1 MAFLIGRKDK
11 RIIIFVS
18 EISGIRSAVGKKKVK
33 PHEDSVKYRGRTFPF
48 DINNP
53 IIRRKN
59 KFIYYVDI
67 RTGQC
72 QISKQDVPI
81 NPKLFDLLISHE
93 IIAQIVGAMKKRM
106 KFEEIV
112 ILILG
117 IGLGIAVGYII
128 GNYVPMTPS

>member
-1 MAFLIGRKDK
+1 MVFPLSRKDK
-11 RIIIFVS
+11 RVIIFVS
-18 EISGIRSAVGKKKVK
+18 EISGIRSAVGKRKVK
-33 PHEDSVKYRGRTFPF
+33 PHEDSVEYKSRTFPF
-48 DINNP
+48 DINTP

-72 QISKQDVPI
+72 QISKQDIPI

-106 KFEEIV
+106 KFEELV
-112 ILILG
+112 MMILG

-128 GNYVPMTPS
+128 GNYAPM